1 MGRKESGEQKGQGVR
16 KEKVMAEKGEERK
29 GKEGSGECGKR
40 DKRDKRD
47 KREQDTERKK
57 GNEAREHM
65 EREEYPCKGYK
76 KGRNKS
82 SLLFCSEYFLSPTHR
97 HSNAVFRARN

>member
-29 GKEGSGECGKR
+29 GKEGSEECGKR
-40 DKRDKRD
+40 DKRERD
-47 KREQDTERKK
+47 TKRKK
-57 GNEAREHM
+57 GNEAGEHTK
-65 EREEYPCKGYK
+65 REEYLCKGYK

-97 HSNAVFRARN
+97 HSNAVFRARS